1 MMRGSRQRNTTPGP
15 SLKAQGRGAEAGSL
29 VKRGRGRPRKDAS
42 LDFATQQGSAAGE
55 KKQEEGASGV
65 QEGQLLRPSP
75 NDNILSFKCSGC
87 GKFYGTK
94 ASLSSHK
101 YICKRKSRKLKLGP
115 KLKRKFPCTLCG
127 KHYGSKQYL
136 KFHLQHSH
144 DQELQNKRKI
154 SKRDANDNSDTA
166 QTETDSRAVSAR
178 VVKVRPHLHF
188 FMRLLFRCPKSMTS
202 SKSPWVRI

>member
-1 MMRGSRQRNTTPGP
+1 MRGSKQRSITRGH
-15 SLKAQGRGAEAGSL
+15 SLTAQGQGAESGSL

-42 LDFATQQGSAAGE
+42 LAFATQQGSAAGE
-55 KKQEEGASGV
+55 KKEEGTTEV

-101 YICKRKSRKLKLGP
+101 YICKRKNRKVGP
-115 KLKRKFPCTLCG
+115 KQKRRFPCTVCG

-136 KFHLQHSH
+136 KIHLQHSH
-144 DQELQNKRKI
+144 DKELQNKRKI
-154 SKRDANDNSDTA
+154 SKRDANDNFDTTK
-166 QTETDSRAVSAR
+166 TETDSRAVSAR
-178 VVKVRPHLHF
+178 VVKVRPQPSIFHF
-188 FMRLLFRCPKSMTS
+188 LNEIYLGAQK
-202 SKSPWVRI
+202 V

>member
-1 MMRGSRQRNTTPGP
+1 M
-15 SLKAQGRGAEAGSL
+15 

-42 LDFATQQGSAAGE
+42 LDFATQQGSVTGE

-75 NDNILSFKCSGC
+75 NDNILSFKCYGC
-87 GKFYGTK
+87 GKLYGTK

-115 KLKRKFPCTLCG
+115 KQKRKFPCTVCG

-144 DQELQNKRKI
+144 DKKQKI
-154 SKRDANDNSDTA
+154 SKRDASNNSDTA

-178 VVKVRPHLHF
+178 VVKV
-188 FMRLLFRCPKSMTS
+188 
-202 SKSPWVRI
+202 

>member
-1 MMRGSRQRNTTPGP
+1 MRGSKQRSITRGH
-15 SLKAQGRGAEAGSL
+15 SLTAQGQGAEAGSL

-42 LDFATQQGSAAGE
+42 LAFATQQESAAGE
-55 KKQEEGASGV
+55 KKEEDTTEV

-101 YICKRKSRKLKLGP
+101 YICKRKNRKLGP
-115 KLKRKFPCTLCG
+115 KQKRRFPCTVCG

-136 KFHLQHSH
+136 KIHLQHSH
-144 DQELQNKRKI
+144 DKELQNKRKK
-154 SKRDANDNSDTA
+154 SKRDANNDSETVKIK
-166 QTETDSRAVSAR
+166 TDSRAVSAR
-178 VVKVRPHLHF
+178 VVKVLP
-188 FMRLLFRCPKSMTS
+188 
-202 SKSPWVRI
+202 